1 MQDSTR
7 ESCSTSVN
15 ETINASHLYTITGYS
30 FAKGMGLGMYLP
42 SDPFTVGGYDWVI
55 HFYLDGEIS
64 AQRNSTHVSIFVVFA
79 ANRPAALRHCLSY
92 LVGPERVGE
101 AQGYRMPPSQVYSR
115 QTATFG
121 ACPIWQCLYLFTL
134 EKKIIQFMFGFSNTQ
149 TNFIMNCA
157 ICTFSTH
164 ALHSGYKI
172 RKVLVK
178 IKKT

>member
-1 MQDSTR
+1 MFNVR
-7 ESCSTSVN
+7 EWDDQRL
-15 ETINASHLYTITGYS
+15 APLYDHRYS
-30 FAKGMGLGMYLP
+30 FAKGMGLGIYLS

-121 ACPIWQCLYLFTL
+121 ACPILKCLYLFTL
-134 EKKIIQFMFGFSNTQ
+134 EKKLYSSCLGLAILRLILLWIVLFVHSPPTLSTQ
-149 TNFIMNCA
+149 
-157 ICTFSTH
+157 
-164 ALHSGYKI
+164 
-172 RKVLVK
+172 V
-178 IKKT
+178 IK